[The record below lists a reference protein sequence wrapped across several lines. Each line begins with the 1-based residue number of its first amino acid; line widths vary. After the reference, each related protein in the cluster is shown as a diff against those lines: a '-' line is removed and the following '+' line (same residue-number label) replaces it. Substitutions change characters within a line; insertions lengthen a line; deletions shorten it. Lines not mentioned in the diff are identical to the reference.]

1 MYVWLWEQRSNNLS
15 DSLASVSPID
25 LRLISSNHSFGWG
38 KSMATAPAQR
48 LELIALVQQARD
60 VLDLFLTL
68 DSSNSD
74 RAWEAIVELDAPR
87 RRSYFTRKGL
97 LLEG

>member
-1 MYVWLWEQRSNNLS
+1 
-15 DSLASVSPID
+15 
-25 LRLISSNHSFGWG
+25 
-38 KSMATAPAQR
+38 MATALAQR

-97 LLEG
+97 LLEGCIRYYLLLSIEHWVTLIAKKTRCPSARR